1 MQISLGGMGTDFGG
15 TIVAGAGNPATLPCC
30 TPGQGSDP
38 SYSNSA
44 NGDFRY
50 SPVNGGTYCNPNCV
64 GTSGDLQ
71 QQSDIN
77 ILQQQ
82 LNALY
87 GSMNQPLIAGVSNST
102 LFIGAGALLVLLLV
116 LKR

>member
-1 MQISLGGMGTDFGG
+1 MFGLGTDFGG
-15 TIVAGAGNPATLPCC
+15 TITAGAGNVATLPCC
-30 TPGQGSDP
+30 TPGQASDP
-38 SYSNSA
+38 SYSNSN

-64 GTSGDLQ
+64 GSEGDVQ

-77 ILQQQ
+77 QLQQQ

-87 GSMNQPLIAGVSNST
+87 ASMNKPLIAGVSNST
-102 LFIGAGALLVLLLV
+102 LLIGAGAVVVLLFV